1 MWGGSIRF
9 TTANLFAVGFIPT
22 FVMGGVTGV
31 MLAAAPADFQYHDSY
46 FVVAHFHYVI
56 VGGLVLGLFSGL
68 HYWWPKMFGRALE
81 KVWAS

>member
-31 MLAAAPADFQYHDSY
+31 MLASAPADFQYHDSY

-56 VGGLVLGLFSGL
+56 VGGLILGIVRRSVLLVAENVRT
-68 HYWWPKMFGRALE
+68 YT
-81 KVWAS
+81 